1 MNKERIKTL
10 TFKSHVSKKQSVL
23 TKADCI
29 TAKHLLILYHK
40 NTTCTNTVYFIS
52 KKVVTGLFLLLI
64 TCISSQLCSFVEDIF
79 LIQTV
84 RLICN
89 DYKFN
94 LI

>member
-1 MNKERIKTL
+1 MNKERIKIL
-10 TFKSHVSKKQSVL
+10 TFKCHVSKKQSVL

-40 NTTCTNTVYFIS
+40 NTTNTVYFIS